1 MLRYYFLAGLWPLVY
16 HFTAGTLIIIGALAW
31 AWFMPVFRK
40 TALWVALTVFVMMTA
55 YATGVKNENDRWKLK
70 WDAANAAA
78 VAAGQQA
85 LHDADDD
92 ITGGFHDPADVD
104 RFMGG
109 KK

>member
-1 MLRYYFLAGLWPLVY
+1 MFKAYYLVGLLPLVY

-31 AWFMPVFRK
+31 AWFMPVFKK
-40 TALWVALTVFVMMTA
+40 TALWVAASVFLVMFA
-55 YATGVKNENDRWKLK
+55 YATGVKNENDRWHAK
-70 WDAANAAA
+70 WIAANAAA